1 MKSCPNCETQNESK
15 SKFCKKCGNDLSNE
29 SPINHTE
36 PLSHETREKGALEHL
51 QIGYQIALTQP
62 IVFLPSII
70 TGLLG
75 ILVGYLPG
83 NTGYSALLIG
93 LAISIISFILS
104 FASTDMS
111 RDAYFKQPLELGKS
125 VNYIVGRFFE
135 FLLAAIVGG
144 LLSITIILIPVVI
157 FMFVIMVL
165 DEAAMW
171 DSFSSALDVIRS
183 DLKDVIVILILSI
196 VASVIVGYVPFFSS
210 LLDSMIN
217 VIVGIAFI
225 DVYVTYKGARID
237 TAP

>member
-1 MKSCPNCETQNESK
+1 
-15 SKFCKKCGNDLSNE
+15 
-29 SPINHTE
+29 
-36 PLSHETREKGALEHL
+36 
-51 QIGYQIALTQP
+51 
-62 IVFLPSII
+62 
-70 TGLLG
+70 
-75 ILVGYLPG
+75 
-83 NTGYSALLIG
+83 
-93 LAISIISFILS
+93 
-104 FASTDMS
+104 MS
-111 RDAYFKQPLELGKS
+111 RDAYYKQPLELGKS

-171 DSFSSALDVIRS
+171 DSFSIALDVIRS